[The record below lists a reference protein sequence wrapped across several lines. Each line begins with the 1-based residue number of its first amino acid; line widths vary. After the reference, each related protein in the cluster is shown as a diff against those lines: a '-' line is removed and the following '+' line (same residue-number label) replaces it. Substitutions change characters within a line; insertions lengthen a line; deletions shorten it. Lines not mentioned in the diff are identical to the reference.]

1 MNLDCNSNV
10 NAIKVNSKFDGKY
23 SNRGE
28 RNGLG
33 RREKWPPQKREEGER
48 THKNRETGEPALKG
62 RRENVFKKT

>member
-1 MNLDCNSNV
+1 MKDSSICSSLFFRDTTQV
-10 NAIKVNSKFDGKY
+10 VDG
-23 SNRGE
+23 GE

-62 RRENVFKKT
+62 RRENVFKKRDMSL